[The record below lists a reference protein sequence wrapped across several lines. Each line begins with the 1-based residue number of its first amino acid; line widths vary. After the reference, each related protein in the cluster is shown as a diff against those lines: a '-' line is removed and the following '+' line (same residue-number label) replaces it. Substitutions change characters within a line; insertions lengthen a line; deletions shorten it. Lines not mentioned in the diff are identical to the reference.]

1 MSLDLL
7 IKVITAPSC
16 RLFGAAEI
24 FFIKK
29 QACVAYRHTSLMFYL
44 EKFLYGKGIN
54 IIDLCR
60 KNFEREIKFLV
71 GKSVFVSRIRTAG
84 A

>member
-24 FFIKK
+24 FYKETGLRGIPSHKPD
-29 QACVAYRHTSLMFYL
+29 VLL
-44 EKFLYGKGIN
+44 EKILYDKGIN

-71 GKSVFVSRIRTAG
+71 GKSVLVCRIGAAG

>member
-24 FFIKK
+24 FIKK
-29 QACVAYRHTSLMFYL
+29 QACVTYRHTSLMFYW
-44 EKFLYGKGIN
+44 EKILYGKGIN

-71 GKSVFVSRIRTAG
+71 GKSVFVSRIGAAG